1 MVKHINTKSS
11 FTLIET
17 LIGIIVL
24 CLTLQLFQVILLTSQ
39 RYITELKDITPMQ
52 WWVASHQLEKS
63 LQREQY
69 KECSPKTTN
78 TKVRG
83 IYFISRHRLMVH
95 RPYKNEFVRS
105 RQMKLKHP
113 KPTRNYWLAGYVP
126 LLLEVK
132 DIDFYEKDG
141 YLYFKGQ
148 FENGKKYESS
158 WRIVDKVK

>member
-24 CLTLQLFQVILLTSQ
+24 CLTLQLFQLILLTSQ

-69 KECSPKTTN
+69 KE
-78 TKVRG
+78 
-83 IYFISRHRLMVH
+83 
-95 RPYKNEFVRS
+95 
-105 RQMKLKHP
+105 
-113 KPTRNYWLAGYVP
+113 
-126 LLLEVK
+126 
-132 DIDFYEKDG
+132 
-141 YLYFKGQ
+141 
-148 FENGKKYESS
+148 
-158 WRIVDKVK
+158 